1 MTPSYPVLPSDPGQA
16 ITTEGRVA
24 DVRGRAVLLLPFT
37 APVGRSRGVR
47 YRTELDGGP
56 PQTRVVISSDGRA
69 ILLDRAVASVA
80 SGTVLSVRLKPLA
93 ARGDLHLPR
102 DLVEEAHDAA
112 LDLTGVP
119 DHELALI
126 ITMLREASTPQIR
139 QARKQHVLAS
149 LQPVSGEQT

>member
-16 ITTEGRVA
+16 IVTEGRVS
-24 DVRGRAVLLLPFT
+24 DVRGRLVLVLPFS

-47 YRTELDGGP
+47 YRTELDGRP

-69 ILLDRAVASVA
+69 ILLDRVVASIA
-80 SGTVLSVRLKPLA
+80 LDTVVPVRLSPLA

-112 LDLTGVP
+112 LDLGGVP

-139 QARKQHVLAS
+139 QARKRHVLAS
-149 LQPVSGEQT
+149 LRPVPEEQT